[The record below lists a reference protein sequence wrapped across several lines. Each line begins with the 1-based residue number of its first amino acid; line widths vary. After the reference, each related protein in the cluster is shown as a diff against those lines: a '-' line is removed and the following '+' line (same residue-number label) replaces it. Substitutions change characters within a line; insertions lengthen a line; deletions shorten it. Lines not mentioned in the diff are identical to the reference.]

1 MSLPDDKQAYIIDAF
16 NTTSRYF
23 DNILNINN
31 VYFDTM
37 ISQIY
42 PSELQVN
49 KANTSDTEA
58 AFLDLHLSISYDI
71 VSTKIYD
78 KRDDFDFEMVI
89 FPFLNGDVPLSLHP
103 TEYISLNSF
112 VLLEHLAM
120 LLTSTLTI
128 NC

>member
-1 MSLPDDKQAYIIDAF
+1 
-16 NTTSRYF
+16 
-23 DNILNINN
+23 
-31 VYFDTM
+31 M

-42 PSELQVN
+42 PSELQLK

-58 AFLDLHLSISYDI
+58 AFLDLHLSISNDI

-78 KRDDFDFEMVI
+78 KLDDFDFEIVI
-89 FPFLNGDVPLSLHP
+89 FFYKMMMFLSLHP
-103 TEYISLNSF
+103 MESISLNSF